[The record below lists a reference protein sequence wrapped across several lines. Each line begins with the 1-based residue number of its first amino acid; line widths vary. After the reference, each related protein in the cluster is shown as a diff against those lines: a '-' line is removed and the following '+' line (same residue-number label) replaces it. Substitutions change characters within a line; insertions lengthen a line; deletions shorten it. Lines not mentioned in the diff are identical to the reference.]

1 MTTVVTENKIP
12 FIVGKFEKPELVI
25 QETETTPL
33 DGEELYRNL
42 VESVTDV
49 IYSLTEDGTITSLN
63 PAFEKLTGWSRSE
76 WIGRSFIGMVHP
88 EDIPQVMEKFQ
99 EVLKGEVPPPS
110 DSRFLS
116 KSGEELV
123 GEFTCTP
130 KVKDGRVVGGLGV
143 IRDVTRRRHSD
154 ELMERSR
161 DAAKRLAQARGIL
174 SEVGRMIHS
183 TFNLEEVY
191 ERIALEVRSLLPF
204 DRMAIDLVDEEG
216 ERVIVR
222 YSAGISVPSRQPGDV
237 FSLAGSATEVVTR
250 TRSGLMIQT
259 EDREELE
266 SLFPA
271 LVPAF
276 EAGIR
281 SMVMIPLLSKEK
293 VIGVLLFQSTQP
305 KAYSDQE
312 MKLAESVGSLFEGA
326 ISKIQLFTERIR
338 VEEELREI
346 EARYKALFCRT
357 LYCIYIHDLEGRFLD
372 INEAT
377 LNLLEYSREEI
388 LSLRLSSI
396 IREEH
401 WPSVQKTLEEIQ
413 ENGSQKNSVE
423 CKFRKKTGEEVWVE
437 VEASLLHREGK
448 PYAIQGIAR
457 NITVRKKGE
466 EELRALSL
474 VDELTHLYNRRG
486 FFTLGEQQLKIAHRM
501 KKEMLLL
508 FADVDHLKW
517 INDNLGHP
525 EGDLALIDTANI
537 LRETFRDSD
546 IIARFGGDEFVVL
559 AIETPEI
566 SHEILTTRL
575 QENLKTHNTKG
586 NSLYTLSL
594 SMGVARYTP
603 ENPVTFQEL
612 LARADAAMYAQ
623 KGSRHNAHSNG
634 RTGN

>member
-1 MTTVVTENKIP
+1 MGE
-12 FIVGKFEKPELVI
+12 FEKPGLTVK
-25 QETETTPL
+25 ETEAVPRE
-33 DGEELYRNL
+33 GEEVYRTL
-42 VESVTDV
+42 VESVSDV
-49 IYSLTEDGTITSLN
+49 IYSLTEDGTIISLN
-63 PAFEKLTGWSRSE
+63 PAFEKWTGWSRSD

-110 DSRFLS
+110 ESRFLS
-116 KSGEELV
+116 KSGEDLV
-123 GEFTCTP
+123 AEFTCTP

-143 IRDVTRRRHSD
+143 IRDVTRRKRND

-174 SEVGRMIHS
+174 SEVGRIIHS

-191 ERIALEVRSLLPF
+191 ERIVEEVRSLLPF
-204 DRMAIDLVDEEG
+204 DRMSIDLVDEEG

-222 YSAGISVPSRQPGDV
+222 YAAGISVAGHQPGDV

-250 TRSGLMIQT
+250 TCSGLMIQT
-259 EDREELE
+259 EDHEELAG
-266 SLFPA
+266 LFPA
-271 LVPAF
+271 LIPAF

-293 VIGVLLFQSTQP
+293 VIGVLLFQSSQP
-305 KAYSDQE
+305 RAYSDQE

-326 ISKIQLFTERIR
+326 IAKIQLFTEHVR

-346 EARYKALFCRT
+346 EARYKALFYRT
-357 LYCIYIHDLEGRFLD
+357 LYCIYIYDLEGRFLD
-372 INEAT
+372 VNEAT
-377 LNLLEYSREEI
+377 LTLLEYSREEM
-388 LSLRLSSI
+388 LSLQLSSI
-396 IREEH
+396 IGEEQG
-401 WPSVQKTLEEIQ
+401 PSAQKLLEEIQ
-413 ENGSQKNSVE
+413 ENGSQKKPME
-423 CKFRKKTGEEVWVE
+423 FKFRKKTGGEVWVE
-437 VEASLLHREGK
+437 VETSVLHRDGK

-457 NITVRKKGE
+457 DITARKKGE

-508 FADVDHLKW
+508 FADVDNLKW

-525 EGDLALIDTANI
+525 EGDQALIDTANV

-559 AIETPEI
+559 AIETPEV
-566 SHEILTTRL
+566 SHEILTARL
-575 QENLKTHNTKG
+575 QENLKSYNAKR
-586 NSLYTLSL
+586 NSLYALSL
-594 SMGVARYTP
+594 STGVARYTP
-603 ENPVTFQEL
+603 ENPMTFQEL
-612 LARADAAMYAQ
+612 LAQADASMYAN
-623 KGSRHNAHSNG
+623 KGNRHHAHSNG
-634 RTGN
+634 RVES

>member
-1 MTTVVTENKIP
+1 MSESKIP
-12 FIVGKFEKPELVI
+12 SVGEFDKPGLVV
-25 QETETTPL
+25 QEAETTPW

-42 VESVTDV
+42 VESLTDV

-110 DSRFLS
+110 ESRFLS
-116 KSGEELV
+116 KSGEDLV

-130 KVKDGRVVGGLGV
+130 KVKDGRVVGGLGI

-161 DAAKRLAQARGIL
+161 DAVKRLAQARGIL

-191 ERIALEVRSLLPF
+191 ERIAEEVRSLLPF
-204 DRMAIDLVDEEG
+204 DRMSIDLVDEEG
-216 ERVIVR
+216 GRVIVR
-222 YSAGISVPSRQPGDV
+222 YTAGISVPGQQPGDV

-259 EDREELE
+259 EDREELV

-305 KAYSDQE
+305 RAYSDQE

-326 ISKIQLFTERIR
+326 IAKIQLFTERVR

-346 EARYKALFCRT
+346 EARYKALFYRT

-372 INEAT
+372 VNEAT
-377 LNLLEYSREEI
+377 LNLLEYSRDEI
-388 LSLRLSSI
+388 LSLQLSSI
-396 IREEH
+396 IGEEQ

-413 ENGSQKNSVE
+413 ENGSQKNPAE
-423 CKFRKKTGEEVWVE
+423 YKFRKKTGEEVWVE

-457 NITVRKKGE
+457 DITARKKGE

-525 EGDLALIDTANI
+525 EGDLALMDTASI

-559 AIETPEI
+559 AIETPEV
-566 SHEILTTRL
+566 SHELLTTRL
-575 QENLKTHNTKG
+575 QENLKTHNTRK

-603 ENPVTFQEL
+603 ENPMTFQEL
-612 LARADAAMYAQ
+612 LAQADAAMYTH
-623 KGSRHNAHSNG
+623 KGNRHNSHPNG

>member
-1 MTTVVTENKIP
+1 MTTMMSESKISSM
-12 FIVGKFEKPELVI
+12 GEFEKPGPVFE
-25 QETETTPL
+25 EKETTPW

-42 VESVTDV
+42 VENVTDV

-88 EDIPQVMEKFQ
+88 EDIPQVMERFQ

-110 DSRFLS
+110 ESRFLS
-116 KSGEELV
+116 KSGEGLV

-130 KVKDGRVVGGLGV
+130 KVKDGRVVGGLGI
-143 IRDVTRRRHSD
+143 IRDVTRRKHTD

-191 ERIALEVRSLLPF
+191 DRIAEEVRSLLPF
-204 DRMAIDLVDEEG
+204 DRMSIDLVDEEG
-216 ERVIVR
+216 GRVIVR
-222 YSAGISVPSRQPGDV
+222 YAAGIFVPGHQPGDV
-237 FSLAGSATEVVTR
+237 FSLAGSATEVVTQ

-259 EDREELE
+259 EDREELA
-266 SLFPA
+266 SLFTA

-305 KAYSDQE
+305 RAYSDQE

-326 ISKIQLFTERIR
+326 IAKIQLFTERVR
-338 VEEELREI
+338 AEEELREF
-346 EARYKALFCRT
+346 EARYKALFDRT

-372 INEAT
+372 ANEGT

-388 LSLRLSSI
+388 LSLQLSSI
-396 IREEH
+396 IGEEQ
-401 WPSVQKTLEEIQ
+401 WSSVQKTLEEIQ
-413 ENGSQKNSVE
+413 ENGSQKNPAE
-423 CKFRKKTGEEVWVE
+423 FKFRKKTGGEVWVE
-437 VEASLLHREGK
+437 VEASVLYREGR

-457 NITVRKKGE
+457 DITARKKGE

-486 FFTLGEQQLKIAHRM
+486 FFTLGEQQLRVAHRM

-508 FADVDHLKW
+508 FADVDNLKW

-525 EGDLALIDTANI
+525 EGDQALIDTANI
-537 LRETFRDSD
+537 LKETFRDSD
-546 IIARFGGDEFVVL
+546 VIARFGGDEFVVL
-559 AIETPEI
+559 GIETPEG
-566 SHEILTTRL
+566 SHEILTNRL
-575 QENLKTHNTKG
+575 QENLRAHNTVR

-594 SMGVARYTP
+594 SIGVARYTP
-603 ENPVTFQEL
+603 ENSMTLQEL
-612 LARADAAMYAQ
+612 LVRADASMYAH
-623 KGSRHNAHSNG
+623 KGNRHNAHSNG
-634 RTGN
+634 RTES